1 MIPDKSNEP
10 LVRVALLWDH
20 THMNKQ
26 AYPLQRGKIRHSWSQ
41 TNTGGFFFYSFYLL
55 NALVTLLLF
64 GRG

>member
-41 TNTGGFFFYSFYLL
+41 TNTGGIFFLTAFIY
-55 NALVTLLLF
+55 
-64 GRG
+64 